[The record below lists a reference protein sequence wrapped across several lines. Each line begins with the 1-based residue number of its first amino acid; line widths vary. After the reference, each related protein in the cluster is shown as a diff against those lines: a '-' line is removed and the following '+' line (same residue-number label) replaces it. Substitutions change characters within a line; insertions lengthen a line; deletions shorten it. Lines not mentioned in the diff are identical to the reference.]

1 MAAASTL
8 LFAAGFIIN
17 ITSDTAL
24 YNVDLNVVPDMQANG
39 SLGSTAFLNFMNV
52 ISNVFN
58 PVICAGY
65 VALFWLISS
74 RKLEIM
80 VFLVWFI
87 FLSWLLTILK
97 MAIQYSFCDAGSP
110 DRTGIKQQACKCWN
124 GRAIASLAVPLGT
137 RCWA

>member
-1 MAAASTL
+1 MENKRL
-8 LFAAGFIIN
+8 LLALITSISFTVGFILN

-24 YNVDLNVVPDMQANG
+24 YNLDLNVVPKMQSNDI
-39 SLGSTAFLNFMNV
+39 LGSKGFIDFMNV

-87 FLSWLLTILK
+87 FLSWLLAILK
-97 MAIQYSFCDAGSP
+97 MAIQ
-110 DRTGIKQQACKCWN
+110 
-124 GRAIASLAVPLGT
+124 
-137 RCWA
+137 